1 MRIRITPNTDTFYA
15 FLIDKLLKPLFPIY
29 FFIKCPRDVDEHTE
43 IPAGNYTSR
52 VNNQNTRTR
61 CEMCSKLVSYCQ
73 RWTYFTPCSSVFIVN
88 FEQANA
94 NWKVPFDAT
103 TLYTSITHEALF
115 LEALDNFLTTYYED
129 LDPRF
134 KKEFVLESAKFI
146 LKYNALIF
154 DFEFYLQIKAT
165 LATLSTTTYANLNIG
180 YYEIKVYSIIHH
192 SYAVASKY
200 FKNSWFIF
208 LEDCQI

>member
-1 MRIRITPNTDTFYA
+1 
-15 FLIDKLLKPLFPIY
+15 
-29 FFIKCPRDVDEHTE
+29 
-43 IPAGNYTSR
+43 
-52 VNNQNTRTR
+52 
-61 CEMCSKLVSYCQ
+61 MCSKLVSYSQ
-73 RWTYFTPCSSVFIVN
+73 RWTYFTPCSSAFIVN

-94 NWKVPFDAT
+94 SWKVPFVAT

-115 LEALDNFLTTYYED
+115 LEALDDFLTTYHKD

-134 KKEFVLESAKFI
+134 KKEFVLESTKFV
-146 LKYNALIF
+146 LKDNALMF
-154 DFEFYLQIKAT
+154 DFEFYLQIKGT
-165 LATLSTTTYANLNIG
+165 LSTHSTTTYANLTIA

-192 SYAVASKY
+192 SYALASKY